1 MTIEVTPNLV
11 YTVVAL
17 FLLAM
22 QVYQHRQLDKAR
34 KEIDKL
40 WDQIST
46 FNTMVAI
53 KLLEN
58 QKEIAK
64 LNENKKDNT
73 NGVTE
78 KI

>member
-1 MTIEVTPNLV
+1 MNITLTPEHIMVGAL
-11 YTVVAL
+11 L
-17 FLLAM
+17 FLMGL
-22 QVYQHRQLDKAR
+22 QIRQHIQLEKAKR
-34 KEIDKL
+34 EIDKL

-64 LNENKKDNT
+64 LNENKKD
-73 NGVTE
+73 
-78 KI
+78 

>member
-1 MTIEVTPNLV
+1 MNITLTPEHMFIGALLV
-11 YTVVAL
+11 L
-17 FLLAM
+17 MGL
-22 QVYQHRQLDKAR
+22 QIRQHIQLERAKR
-34 KEIDKL
+34 EIDKL

-64 LNENKKDNT
+64 LNENKKD
-73 NGVTE
+73 
-78 KI
+78 

>member
-1 MTIEVTPNLV
+1 MNITLTSEHVIIGAL
-11 YTVVAL
+11 L
-17 FLLAM
+17 FLMGL
-22 QVYQHRQLDKAR
+22 QIRQHIQLEKAK

-64 LNENKKDNT
+64 LNENKKD
-73 NGVTE
+73 
-78 KI
+78 

>member
-1 MTIEVTPNLV
+1 MNITLTPEHLLIG
-11 YTVVAL
+11 AL
-17 FLLAM
+17 LLLM
-22 QVYQHRQLDKAR
+22 GLQIHQHIQLEKAKR
-34 KEIDKL
+34 EIDKL

>member
-1 MTIEVTPNLV
+1 MFIG
-11 YTVVAL
+11 AL
-17 FLLAM
+17 LILM
-22 QVYQHRQLDKAR
+22 GLQIRQHIQLEKAKR
-34 KEIDKL
+34 EIDKL

-64 LNENKKDNT
+64 LNENKKD
-73 NGVTE
+73 
-78 KI
+78 

>member
-1 MTIEVTPNLV
+1 MNITLTPEHLLIG
-11 YTVVAL
+11 AL
-17 FLLAM
+17 LLLM
-22 QVYQHRQLDKAR
+22 GLQIRQHIQLEKAK

-64 LNENKKDNT
+64 LNENKK
-73 NGVTE
+73 
-78 KI
+78 

>member
-1 MTIEVTPNLV
+1 MNITLTQEHLLIG
-11 YTVVAL
+11 AL
-17 FLLAM
+17 FILMGL
-22 QVYQHRQLDKAR
+22 QIRQHIQLEKAKR
-34 KEIDKL
+34 EIDKL

-64 LNENKKDNT
+64 LNENKKD
-73 NGVTE
+73 
-78 KI
+78 

>member
-53 KLLEN
+53 KLLET
-58 QKEIAK
+58 QKNIDK
-64 LNENKKDNT
+64 LNENKKD
-73 NGVTE
+73 
-78 KI
+78 

>member
-1 MTIEVTPNLV
+1 MNITLTPEHLLIG
-11 YTVVAL
+11 AL
-17 FLLAM
+17 LLLM
-22 QVYQHRQLDKAR
+22 GLQIRQHIQLEKAK

-64 LNENKKDNT
+64 LNENKKD
-73 NGVTE
+73 
-78 KI
+78 

>member
-1 MTIEVTPNLV
+1 MNITLTPEHLLIG
-11 YTVVAL
+11 AL
-17 FLLAM
+17 LLLM
-22 QVYQHRQLDKAR
+22 GLQIRQHIQLEKAK

-64 LNENKKDNT
+64 LNENKK
-73 NGVTE
+73 E
-78 KI
+78 

>member
-1 MTIEVTPNLV
+1 
-11 YTVVAL
+11 
-17 FLLAM
+17 
-22 QVYQHRQLDKAR
+22 
-34 KEIDKL
+34 
-40 WDQIST
+40 
-46 FNTMVAI
+46 MVAI